1 MTTWSLKK
9 VGFILKFVYFY
20 FSPELEVC
28 LQINTIPIESLTFH
42 GTRAVHELCRIFENP
57 STTAKKVIIYMPET
71 PEQVFSTLISEFET
85 REVKIKG
92 KEIMFRK
99 NAENSS
105 WAAQILALF
114 KEGYLE
120 KIYVDCVTGAIFEKL
135 VELEQFKM
143 CKYIKLEAR
152 VLSEQQLLKFDS
164 SFKVNY
170 DFLQHA
176 ERLELSLC
184 DLEPEDAWEIIKVK
198 TGDHS
203 NHSIKFLNIFRISAR
218 DHNFLLTRFSK
229 FSWIIM

>member
-1 MTTWSLKK
+1 M
-9 VGFILKFVYFY
+9 YFY